1 MTNLEIA
8 MKMRGTRP
16 IELAEVLGIVRQNIG
31 AYIHGQRALG
41 PAMLPVVADA
51 LGVSQAYL
59 RGIADRLPVYDWES
73 GKTTAC
79 PIMAE
84 TVIDGYGCYYIV
96 EHPEVGWMAV
106 ILSDGIHL
114 TPKDWAAAQPL
125 TLEDVA
131 KAEWVDQRGVEAVV
145 VDGLPRVVDIGR
157 YPK

>member
-8 MKMRGTRP
+8 MKMRGMRP
-16 IELAEVLGIVRQNIG
+16 IELAEVLGVVRQNIG

-41 PAMLPVVADA
+41 PSMLPVVAEA

-73 GKTTAC
+73 GQVVAC

-96 EHPEVGWMAV
+96 EHPDVGWMAV
-106 ILSDGIHL
+106 IMSAGIQF
-114 TPKDWAAAQPL
+114 TPRDWQGPQPL
-125 TLEDVA
+125 SVEDIA
-131 KAEWVDQRGVEAVV
+131 GTEWVDYMGREATMF
-145 VDGLPRVVDIGR
+145 DGLPRVLVG
-157 YPK
+157 

>member
-16 IELAEVLGIVRQNIG
+16 IELAEVLGVVRQNIG

-41 PAMLPVVADA
+41 PSMLPAVADA

-73 GKTTAC
+73 GQVVAC

-84 TVIDGYGCYYIV
+84 TDIDGYGCYYIV
-96 EHPEVGWMAV
+96 EHLDVGWMAV
-106 ILSDGIHL
+106 IMSAGIQFTL
-114 TPKDWAAAQPL
+114 RDWQGPQPL
-125 TLEDVA
+125 TVEAIADT
-131 KAEWVDQRGVEAVV
+131 EWVDYIGREAIML
-145 VDGLPRVVDIGR
+145 DGLPRVLIG
-157 YPK
+157 